1 MTSSLTAVFAMLCA
15 FAITV
20 ALVRRPTLAA
30 VPVPDRWHAQAT
42 PVTGGIA
49 IFLGFL
55 IAVQPALFTDAIA
68 KPYLPV
74 ILGVAFA
81 WVLGFADDL
90 YRLTPRVKLGG
101 QFLIAVAAVAAGL
114 HPSWLGIWIGAPLS
128 VLVLVAAMNS
138 LNLLDH
144 IDGLAAGTAMI
155 AAGCLALIAG
165 GVGGSGSSVVPAAI
179 AGACAGYLPLNYRW
193 HKPAAIFMGDS
204 GSHVLG
210 FGLGG
215 VALLASR
222 PGAGSVASAVAVP
235 VLVLAVPLLD
245 TLLVTIVRWVERRP
259 ISQGGRDHSS
269 HRLVYGG
276 LSQKWAVATLLTVSA
291 VCGAAAVVL
300 AARHDPRPLEVA
312 AVAAVILGVAFGAR
326 LARME
331 DGGDVK
337 VVPLRRRD
345 PGGEAMSDSDAA
357 AR

>member
-1 MTSSLTAVFAMLCA
+1 VFAAIVA
-15 FAITV
+15 FGLTL

-30 VPVPDRWHAQAT
+30 VPVPDRWHSAAT

-55 IAVQPALFTDAIA
+55 ISLQPALFTDAIA

-81 WVLGFADDL
+81 WTLGFADDL
-90 YRLTPRVKLGG
+90 YRLSPRVKLGG
-101 QFLIAVAAVAAGL
+101 QILISIAAVAAGL

-144 IDGLAAGTAMI
+144 IDGLAAGTALI
-155 AAGCLALIAG
+155 AAICLAVIAG
-165 GVGGSGSSVVPAAI
+165 SVSGSGSSVVPAAI
-179 AGACAGYLPLNYRW
+179 AGACAGYLPFNYRW
-193 HKPAAIFMGDS
+193 HRPARIFMGDS

-215 VALLASR
+215 CALLASR
-222 PGAGSVASAVAVP
+222 PGAGSVAFALAVP
-235 VLVLAVPLLD
+235 LLVLAVPLLD
-245 TLLVTIVRWVERRP
+245 TSLVTIVRWVERRP

-276 LSQKWAVATLLTVSA
+276 FSPQFAVATLLALSA
-291 VCGAAAVVL
+291 ICGGTAVIL
-300 AARHDPRPLEVA
+300 AERHNPVPLEVA
-312 AVAAVILGVAFGAR
+312 AVAVVILLAAFGAH
-326 LARME
+326 LARLE
-331 DGGDVK
+331 EGGNTR
-337 VVPLRRRD
+337 VVPLRRRSEAA
-345 PGGEAMSDSDAA
+345 GEARTDRDAA